1 MLHSVKVPLDLEAT
15 LKSLVELFEPQAQ
28 AKGITLKSQLVSLY
42 TLGDIAQLNRLF
54 SNLIENAIQ
63 YTPEGGQIWVRNR
76 SQGKQIQ
83 VEVQDTGIGIAPE
96 DINKVFDRFWHAE
109 QARTYYA
116 DGNGLGLA
124 IAKAIAVQHEGK
136 IYVKSELG
144 EGTTFTVNLPALS

>member
-1 MLHSVKVPLDLEAT
+1 M
-15 LKSLVELFEPQAQ
+15 
-28 AKGITLKSQLVSLY
+28 
-42 TLGDIAQLNRLF
+42 GDTAQLNRLF
-54 SNLIENAIQ
+54 SNLIENVIQ
-63 YTPEGGQIWVRNR
+63 YTPKGGQIWVRSR
-76 SQGKQIQ
+76 SQGRQIQ

-136 IYVKSELG
+136 IYVKSQLG
-144 EGTTFTVNLPALS
+144 QGTTFTVYLPASS